1 MRNIYFV
8 VNSYHK
14 YCTCKETIINTL
26 YCFRKKSVKIAYIIA
41 SYLCQNQQFHQCQR
55 FSGAKSDLVLQ
66 SWFRSNSNSSTA
78 VTLAIIHNHFKWVI
92 IVIIALVWAST
103 EIPDFRKQLRIVLDK
118 YLNSLLCGFRKAHSS
133 QHALFKLLQAWQEEL
148 DKSGFVGT
156 IIMDLSKAYDSLPH
170 YMIKMD

>member
-78 VTLAIIHNHFKWVI
+78 VTLALIHNHFKWVI

-103 EIPDFRKQLRIVLDK
+103 EIPDFRKQLRIVF
-118 YLNSLLCGFRKAHSS
+118 SVTSS
-133 QHALFKLLQAWQEEL
+133 QAVL
-148 DKSGFVGT
+148 S
-156 IIMDLSKAYDSLPH
+156 IIMASRIDVRGSCLSLSTALIILRITRDRYLAFNDLQDE
-170 YMIKMD
+170 